1 MFITKLALPRRTF
14 LRGMGA
20 AVGLPLLDAMVP
32 ALSALGRSAAQ
43 PVRRLGFVYLPM
55 GAIKDEWTPAGV
67 GTNFELSPILS
78 AFSQV
83 REQLTVLTGLTHAEA
98 AAMGDGNGSHSRV
111 AAVYL
116 TGVHPRRTEG
126 ADIQAG
132 TSVDQLAARQLG
144 QGTQLPS
151 LELAI
156 DSGTLVGNCENG
168 YSCAY
173 LNSLS
178 WRSPTTPNP
187 METNPRT
194 VFEQMFGEGG
204 SGAQRRVQMREDSSV
219 LDWVNGDLKRL
230 ERELGPSDRA
240 RVAEYFDAIRAVEQR
255 IQAAEKQGEDDPLVL
270 PEAPLGVPNSYEE
283 HVRLLFDMLVLAY
296 RTDTTRVFTFA
307 LGRELSNRTY
317 PQIGVPDPH
326 HNLSHHGN
334 DPEKIVKL
342 AKVQTHQAQLTASFL
357 EQLKATEDGD
367 GSLLD
372 HSMILFGSGM
382 SNSNEHSYIDLPLAV
397 LGGGSGQLKG
407 SRHLT
412 YPEDTPAANLFV
424 SLLHKVGC
432 PVEPFGNSTGELADL

>member
-20 AVGLPLLDAMVP
+20 AVALPMLDAMVP
-32 ALSALGRSAAQ
+32 ALSALNRTAAQ

-55 GAIKDEWTPAGV
+55 GAIKDEWTPTGA

-204 SGAQRRVQMREDSSV
+204 NGAERRVQMREDSSV

-230 ERELGPSDRA
+230 ERELGPGDRA

-255 IQAAEKQGEDDPLVL
+255 IQAALAFPCHRLAGLEGRLGL
-270 PEAPLGVPNSYEE
+270 LAPQFGPG
-283 HVRLLFDMLVLAY
+283 
-296 RTDTTRVFTFA
+296 
-307 LGRELSNRTY
+307 LGRH
-317 PQIGVPDPH
+317 D
-326 HNLSHHGN
+326 
-334 DPEKIVKL
+334 
-342 AKVQTHQAQLTASFL
+342 A
-357 EQLKATEDGD
+357 
-367 GSLLD
+367 
-372 HSMILFGSGM
+372 
-382 SNSNEHSYIDLPLAV
+382 
-397 LGGGSGQLKG
+397 
-407 SRHLT
+407 
-412 YPEDTPAANLFV
+412 
-424 SLLHKVGC
+424 
-432 PVEPFGNSTGELADL
+432 

>member
-20 AVGLPLLDAMVP
+20 AVALPVLDAMVP
-32 ALSALGRSAAQ
+32 ALSALNRTAAQ

-55 GAIKDEWTPAGV
+55 GAIKDEWTPTGV

-83 REQLTVLTGLTHAEA
+83 REHLTVLTGLTHAEA

-156 DSGTLVGNCENG
+156 DTGTLVGNCENG

-204 SGAQRRVQMREDSSV
+204 SGAERRVQMREDSSV

-230 ERELGPSDRA
+230 ERELGPGDRA

-255 IQAAEKQGEDDPLVL
+255 IQAAEKQGEDDPFVL

-283 HVRLLFDMLVLAY
+283 HVKLLFDMLLLAY

-334 DPEKIVKL
+334 DPAKIVKL

-412 YPEDTPAANLFV
+412 YPGDTPAANLFV

-432 PVEPFGNSTGELADL
+432 PVEQFGNSTGALANL

>member
-255 IQAAEKQGEDDPLVL
+255 IQAAEKQGADDPLVL

-334 DPEKIVKL
+334 DPAKIMKL